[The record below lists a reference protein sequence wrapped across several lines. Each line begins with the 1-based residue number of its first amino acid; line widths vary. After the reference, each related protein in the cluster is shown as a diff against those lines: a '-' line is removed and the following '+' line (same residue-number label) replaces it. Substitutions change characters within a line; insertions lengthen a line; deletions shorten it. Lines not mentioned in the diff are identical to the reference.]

1 MTDFGEIRPVNIR
14 EIWPNEA
21 TDFTPWLVDN
31 IDRLGQA
38 LGMELEVQER
48 EANVGDFS
56 LDIMAKDLGTGRTV
70 VIENQLTETD
80 HDHLGKL
87 LTYAGGFDAGVL
99 VWIAKELRDEHRKAL
114 EWLNEQ
120 TGPDVDCFG
129 VVIEVMRIDQSK
141 PAFNFK
147 PVVFPNEWQKDKGG
161 GRGPASPKGEAY
173 REYFQGLIDEL
184 RTKHQFTGA
193 KVGQPQNWYSFS
205 SGVRGIIFSNSF
217 AQGGKIRAEF
227 YIDLEDKDRNKR
239 LFDHLLEQKPE
250 IEREFGERLSW
261 ERLDDRRACRIA
273 VYREGSIAV
282 PTAMRDELRKWSI
295 ENLLK
300 LKRLLLP
307 KAKQSLD
314 QEGG

>member
-1 MTDFGEIRPVNIR
+1 M
-14 EIWPNEA
+14 
-21 TDFTPWLVDN
+21 
-31 IDRLGQA
+31 
-38 LGMELEVQER
+38 
-48 EANVGDFS
+48 
-56 LDIMAKDLGTGRTV
+56 
-70 VIENQLTETD
+70 
-80 HDHLGKL
+80 
-87 LTYAGGFDAGVL
+87 
-99 VWIAKELRDEHRKAL
+99 
-114 EWLNEQ
+114 
-120 TGPDVDCFG
+120 
-129 VVIEVMRIDQSK
+129 
-141 PAFNFK
+141 
-147 PVVFPNEWQKDKGG
+147 
-161 GRGPASPKGEAY
+161 
-173 REYFQGLIDEL
+173 
-184 RTKHQFTGA
+184 
-193 KVGQPQNWYSFS
+193 GQPQNWYSFS